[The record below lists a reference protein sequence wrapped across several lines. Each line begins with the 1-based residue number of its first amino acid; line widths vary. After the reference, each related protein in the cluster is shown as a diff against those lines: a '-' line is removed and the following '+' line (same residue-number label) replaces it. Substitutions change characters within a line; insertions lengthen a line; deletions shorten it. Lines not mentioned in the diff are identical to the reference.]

1 MASSDGSETVSL
13 VQRVVNVIVAIF
25 VFLIFLFHA
34 FYKTK
39 RPDRSR
45 GVLRHQNMPDMHFRS
60 THITHN
66 FNPRAPD

>member
-25 VFLIFLFHA
+25 VFLTVLVHA
-34 FYKTK
+34 FAKTK

-45 GVLRHQNMPDMHFRS
+45 GVLRHQNMPDVHFS
-60 THITHN
+60 IHTYCT
-66 FNPRAPD
+66 